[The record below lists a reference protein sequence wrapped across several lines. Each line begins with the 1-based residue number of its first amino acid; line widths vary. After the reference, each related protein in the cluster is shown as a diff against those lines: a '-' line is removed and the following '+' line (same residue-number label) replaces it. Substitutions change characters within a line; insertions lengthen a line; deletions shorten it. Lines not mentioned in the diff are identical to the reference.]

1 MIGNWIKK
9 SREEKGLS
17 QNELAELMNTTRQ
30 NISHYENGRRESPSI
45 DVLKEFSNVLDLS
58 ILIEKGEI
66 IKMKTSN
73 KHIQTIKESK
83 KRLARQ
89 FEYTGT
95 ITIEE
100 LLNQVISLVE
110 NEFSFDYP
118 TWRAF
123 IPKDYV
129 EGLGRVDADWET
141 FFKDN
146 RWGRFEFD
154 FELEEAGYI
163 QAISFEIVEKDTF
176 AHILSQFISDD
187 LDEEALTDSVW
198 CEIVNIAVH
207 NAWEDISQLQIKN
220 IQVC

>member
-129 EGLGRVDADWET
+129 EGLGSVDADWET

>member
-1 MIGNWIKK
+1 MIGKWIKE

-17 QNELAELMNTTRQ
+17 QNELAELMSTTRQ

-129 EGLGRVDADWET
+129 EGLGSVDADWET

>member
-73 KHIQTIKESK
+73 KHIQAIKESK

-207 NAWEDISQLQIKN
+207 NAWEDISQLKIKN

>member
-129 EGLGRVDADWET
+129 EGLGRVDADWEA

-198 CEIVNIAVH
+198 CEIVNIAVY

>member
-110 NEFSFDYP
+110 NEFTLHYS
-118 TWRAF
+118 TSRAF

-129 EGLGRVDADWET
+129 EGLGSVDADWET

>member
-129 EGLGRVDADWET
+129 EGLGSVDADWET

-220 IQVC
+220 IQVG

>member
-123 IPKDYV
+123 IPQDYV

>member
-146 RWGRFEFD
+146 HWGRFEFD

>member
-118 TWRAF
+118 AWRAF

-129 EGLGRVDADWET
+129 EGLGSVDADWET

-146 RWGRFEFD
+146 HWGRFEFD

-163 QAISFEIVEKDTF
+163 QAISFEIVNKNEF
-176 AHILSQFISDD
+176 SNILSRFITDD
-187 LDEEALTDSVW
+187 LNEEALSDSVW
-198 CEIVNIAVH
+198 CEIVNIAVY
-207 NAWEDISQLQIKN
+207 NAWEEISQLQIKN